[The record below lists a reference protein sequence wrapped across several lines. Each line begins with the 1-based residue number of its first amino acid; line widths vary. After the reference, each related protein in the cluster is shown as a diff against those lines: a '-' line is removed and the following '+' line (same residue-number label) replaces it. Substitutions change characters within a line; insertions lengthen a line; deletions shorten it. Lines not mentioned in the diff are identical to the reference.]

1 MNAGRLFAAVMI
13 AGSSFACFPTSRA
26 EELSILPLK
35 ATLTKSTPSFQVKN
49 LFSFQLP
56 ANLPAPANFRGLIGT
71 LSTTTSPD
79 KTTHKPVWSETLF
92 GLAYTTRS
100 VCPLSGQKI
109 GSYSEIFSSFPSQGL
124 AGLIVKQSGPGTVT
138 IPVAIKLPAGLP
150 MRLPPGGCL
159 FMSFDGTDFA
169 NRPYTMTSNLSLL
182 YDTQPSK
189 WPSYSVN
196 GLDAEFVVTPSTARG
211 PVLNAYTVLPVSEKG
226 PLHPGLLL
234 DVYGN
239 VSATSSSGF
248 SGAPVKSGRWSIREI
263 VSVYRRGSC
272 NQAFPHHSENKFM
285 WNDHSGNGTEP
296 NPSHAL
302 KPTAQ
307 KILDIVLD
315 GNGIDSVMKQA
326 NGIQTLP
333 VSLGTGD
340 CVVSAILPNTV
351 DKSIDGSVN
360 VETQIKTVS
369 TP

>member
-1 MNAGRLFAAVMI
+1 LSAGKIFKIVTFAA
-13 AGSSFACFPTSRA
+13 GCFACLTTSHA

-35 ATLTKSTPSFQVKN
+35 ATLTKSTASFQVKN

-56 ANLPAPANFRGLIGT
+56 ANLPATANFRGLVGA
-71 LSTTTSPD
+71 LSTTTSAD
-79 KTTHKPVWSETLF
+79 KTTQKPVWSETLF

-109 GSYSEIFSSFPSQGL
+109 GSYAEIFSSFPSQGL
-124 AGLIVKQSGPGTVT
+124 AGLIVKQSGPGTMTV
-138 IPVAIKLPAGLP
+138 PVAIKLPAGLP
-150 MRLPPGGCL
+150 MHLPPGGCL

-169 NRPYTMTSNLSLL
+169 SRPYTMTSNLSLL
-182 YDTQPSK
+182 YDTQPPK

-211 PVLNAYTVLPVSEKG
+211 PVLNAYTVLPVSQKG
-226 PLHPGLLL
+226 PLHPGRLL

-248 SGAPVKSGRWSIREI
+248 SGAPVKSGHWSIREI
-263 VSVYRRGSC
+263 VSVYRHGSC
-272 NQAFPHHSENKFM
+272 DTAFPGHSGNKFM
-285 WNDHSGNGTEP
+285 WNDRSGNGTEP

-302 KPTAQ
+302 KPAAQ

-315 GNGIDSVMKQA
+315 GDGIDSVIKQA
-326 NGIQTLP
+326 NAIQTLP
-333 VSLGTGD
+333 VSLETGD

-351 DKSIDGSVN
+351 DKRVDGSVN
-360 VETQIKTVS
+360 VETQFKTVS